1 MSSLTPKTYK
11 KTYYM
16 ANVKKKKFIWGHLVI
31 IIVTQVMI
39 IEIKDD
45 CGHILLILKV
55 LVLKNWWCD
64 KKNSKI
70 SQIS

>member
-16 ANVKKKKFIWGHLVI
+16 ANVKKKVYLRSSGHHIYVHY
-31 IIVTQVMI
+31 VTQVMI

-45 CGHILLILKV
+45 CGHILHIT
-55 LVLKNWWCD
+55 
-64 KKNSKI
+64 
-70 SQIS
+70 